1 MTPII
6 GNFRAGNALLSIAV
20 NVLLCVI
27 LAVMVLV
34 VGIQISARFLGISVI
49 WTSEVTQ
56 YLLLWLTFLGMAT
69 VYRSSGHIAVDLCVK
84 MLPQAVRDFEQRGV
98 HLALAVFFA
107 VFAGV
112 AVDFMWTIRASRA
125 ATLDMSMMWPYLA
138 LPVGSTISVLFAV
151 ELAVEPTP
159 HQAGSGSLA

>member
-1 MTPII
+1 MTAITGI
-6 GNFRAGNALLSIAV
+6 FRAANALLSVAL
-20 NVLLCVI
+20 NVLLCII
-27 LAVMVLV
+27 LAIMVLV
-34 VGIQISARFLGISVI
+34 VGIQISARFLSVSVI

-56 YLLLWLTFLGMAT
+56 YLLLWLTFLGMAR
-69 VYRSSGHIAVDLCVK
+69 VYRSSGHIAVDLCVN
-84 MLPQAVRDFEQRGV
+84 MLPPAVRRFEQRGM

-138 LPVGSTISVLFAV
+138 LPVGSTISMLFAV

-159 HQAGSGSLA
+159 DEAGSGSPA